1 MNKSSLYISLLAL
14 VVAASSLAV
23 ALNKPE
29 TKTTLTSDEVSTIL
43 NNNPQIVVDSLQR
56 YEQFKREESA
66 RQMAQAFLDN
76 IEELNNDANTPFVGN
91 ADSNIVLVEFFDF
104 SCGYCK
110 RLSPIMKK
118 VVESNPDIKVV
129 FKPITFVSSISKYA
143 AQAALAAA
151 KQGKFMPMYNAML
164 DAPERLTE
172 DGINQTAQKL
182 GLDMEKFL
190 NDANSEETKTT
201 IANVAELANKVQIH
215 GVPALVLNGKPL
227 QTVDYEGIQEAIDA
241 LK

>member
-29 TKTTLTSDEVSTIL
+29 VKSTLTSDEVSTIL

-190 NDANSEETKTT
+190 NDANSEEAKTT